1 MMDLTV
7 VNFLSLCFFAFFCVP
22 EVSTE
27 AVYANEWSVE
37 VKGGSEVA
45 NRIAASHGFMNF
57 GQVFL

>member
-1 MMDLTV
+1 MDLAV
-7 VNFLSLCFFAFFCVP
+7 GNFLSLCFFAFFCVP

-27 AVYANEWSVE
+27 AVFANEWSVE

-45 NRIAASHGFMNF
+45 NRIAANHGFMNF